1 MKYSIDMT
9 ALNKAI
15 NNIQNQS
22 DIALEKCWIYLKS
35 KIQEQIKY
43 DSYDLWNLARSIESR
58 KVRPWLVEVWS
69 ALAYAPIRE
78 YGRKPWKFPPMDAL
92 VWWTARKGMISW
104 GATARYDDLYY
115 KDKWVV
121 FVIAR
126 SIARKGIRWKR
137 TFENVLNRE
146 RENIKKLYIKTMQ
159 QWV

>member
-35 KIQEQIKY
+35 KIQEQMKY

-69 ALAYAPIRE
+69 ALVYAPVME
-78 YGRKPWKFPPMDAL
+78 YGRQPWKFPPLQSL
-92 VWWTARKGMISW
+92 VGWTARKWMIKWWPQSNYENLHY
-104 GATARYDDLYY
+104 T
-115 KDKWVV
+115 DKGVIY
-121 FVIAR
+121 VIAR
-126 SIARKGIRWKR
+126 SIALKGIKWKH

-146 RENIKKLYIKTMQ
+146 RENIKKLYIQQMQ
-159 QWV
+159 EW